1 MDSFLVDSDS
11 ATVIPKDLG
20 EMPKEQFANADL
32 FSDHSRFPSS
42 NEEKTDISQKFSA
55 EDDLLGH
62 SFSMPPKPVPDYK
75 MLTHEKDTFDD
86 FFLEA
91 ETKKTTE
98 PATAD
103 INTLLDI
110 GAPDFLEPQKKPN
123 NDAKQEKQIFTDSAP
138 FGAGPDEPIQAAKND
153 IESDYMNPYAEVRSN
168 TTAQS
173 QKHEEPS
180 AGSNPSSDSVEKED
194 IFSAFASHN
203 KKDHF
208 VEPHFEDSS
217 SAGSNVA
224 AAAAVVA
231 PPEPPAPVAVPPP
244 TPAVTENVTPPK
256 PVAPVKQ
263 PSQEKPKPAESS
275 EQCIQA
281 EKLFKQ
287 FGLDA
292 WFKPEKL
299 HPKVESLI
307 YWRDVKKSAIVAG
320 SGLTILLAM
329 SLFSLISVFSYVSL
343 LVLFGTV
350 SFRIYKNVLQAVQKT
365 SEGHPFKEYLD
376 IDLTLSQEK
385 VQQLTTVAVAHAN
398 ALLSELRR
406 LFLVEDLVDSIK
418 FGVVLYCLTY
428 VGAIFNGMTCVI
440 IAFVALF
447 TLPKVYENNKQSI
460 DAYLE
465 LVRSKILEITEKVK
479 AAVPLGKKVESDKE
493 K

>member
-1 MDSFLVDSDS
+1 MNGLEGNG
-11 ATVIPKDLG
+11 K
-20 EMPKEQFANADL
+20 
-32 FSDHSRFPSS
+32 SS
-42 NEEKTDISQKFSA
+42 SPLIICS
-55 EDDLLGH
+55 
-62 SFSMPPKPVPDYK
+62 V
-75 MLTHEKDTFDD
+75 
-86 FFLEA
+86 
-91 ETKKTTE
+91 
-98 PATAD
+98 
-103 INTLLDI
+103 
-110 GAPDFLEPQKKPN
+110 
-123 NDAKQEKQIFTDSAP
+123 
-138 FGAGPDEPIQAAKND
+138 
-153 IESDYMNPYAEVRSN
+153 MNPY
-168 TTAQS
+168 
-173 QKHEEPS
+173 
-180 AGSNPSSDSVEKED
+180 
-194 IFSAFASHN
+194 
-203 KKDHF
+203 
-208 VEPHFEDSS
+208 
-217 SAGSNVA
+217 
-224 AAAAVVA
+224 
-231 PPEPPAPVAVPPP
+231 
-244 TPAVTENVTPPK
+244 
-256 PVAPVKQ
+256 
-263 PSQEKPKPAESS
+263 
-275 EQCIQA
+275 
-281 EKLFKQ
+281 
-287 FGLDA
+287 A